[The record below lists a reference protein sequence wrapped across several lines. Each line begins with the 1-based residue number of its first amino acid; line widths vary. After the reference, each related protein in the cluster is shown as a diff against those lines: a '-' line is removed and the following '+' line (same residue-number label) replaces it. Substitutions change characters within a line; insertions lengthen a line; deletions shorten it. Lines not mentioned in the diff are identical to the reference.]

1 MSTGDVEL
9 RRFNDLAPVRQ
20 DLIDVYADVRAPLLH
35 LPNYRL
41 EVFAERLDRHAGEAG
56 WEAVLGYYNGTAVGY
71 AYANTLTA
79 DDRWWTRMTEP
90 LPDGYTTV
98 PTMVVKEI
106 GVRTPWRGTGVA
118 RRIHDELLAHRTE
131 ERAALLV
138 NPLAGDG
145 KVERLYE
152 AWGYTAFNSQ
162 QPNPESPKLVAMIRP
177 RTLQA
182 V

>member
-1 MSTGDVEL
+1 MITADIEL

-20 DLIDVYADVRAPLLH
+20 TLLSVYADVRAPLLH
-35 LPNYRL
+35 LPNYRV
-41 EVFAERLDRHAGEAG
+41 EAFAERLDRHAREVG
-56 WEAVLGYYNGTAVGY
+56 WEAVLGYDHGTAVGY
-71 AYANTLTA
+71 AYGNALTA
-79 DDRWWTRMTEP
+79 DDRWWSRMTEP
-90 LPDGYTTV
+90 LPEGYTTV
-98 PTMVVKEI
+98 PTLAIKEV

-131 ERAALLV
+131 HRATLLV

-162 QPNPESPKLVAMIRP
+162 QPSPESPKLVAMIRP
-177 RTLQA
+177 RTLTTA
-182 V
+182 

>member
-1 MSTGDVEL
+1 MSIGDIEL
-9 RRFNDLAPVRQ
+9 RRFKDLAPVRQ

-35 LPNYRL
+35 LPNYRV
-41 EVFAERLDRHAGEAG
+41 EAFAERLDRHAHEVG
-56 WEAVLGYYNGTAVGY
+56 WEAVLGYNSGKAVGY

-79 DDRWWTRMTEP
+79 DDRWWTRMSEP
-90 LPDGYTTV
+90 LPQGYTSAS
-98 PTMVVKEI
+98 TMAVKEI

-118 RRIHDELLAHRTE
+118 RRIHDELLACRSE
-131 ERAALLV
+131 ERATLLV

-145 KVERLYE
+145 KVQRLYE
-152 AWGYTAFNSQ
+152 AWGYTVFNSQ
-162 QPNPESPKLVAMIRP
+162 QPSPESPKLVAMIRP